1 MAGRGLAFA
10 TDSPF
15 VERGAGE
22 QVSDPG
28 SFPMAGGHYRAL
40 QLQLLL
46 LRGRRK
52 GECMSRDTLLCQPL
66 LAGLVAFVVSLHWVS
81 GHLFFS

>member
-40 QLQLLL
+40 QLLL

-66 LAGLVAFVVSLHWVS
+66 LAALVAFVVSLHWVS

>member
-1 MAGRGLAFA
+1 
-10 TDSPF
+10 
-15 VERGAGE
+15 
-22 QVSDPG
+22 
-28 SFPMAGGHYRAL
+28 MAGGHYRAL

-66 LAGLVAFVVSLHWVS
+66 LAGLVAFVISLHWVS

>member
-1 MAGRGLAFA
+1 
-10 TDSPF
+10 
-15 VERGAGE
+15 
-22 QVSDPG
+22 
-28 SFPMAGGHYRAL
+28 MAGGHYRA
-40 QLQLLL
+40 LQLLL

-66 LAGLVAFVVSLHWVS
+66 LAGLVAFVISLHWVS

>member
-22 QVSDPG
+22 RVIAG
-28 SFPMAGGHYRAL
+28 SFPMAGGHYRA
-40 QLQLLL
+40 LQLLL

-66 LAGLVAFVVSLHWVS
+66 LAGLVVFVVSLHWVS

>member
-15 VERGAGE
+15 VERGAGGR
-22 QVSDPG
+22 VIAG
-28 SFPMAGGHYRAL
+28 SFPMAGGHYRA
-40 QLQLLL
+40 LQLLL

-66 LAGLVAFVVSLHWVS
+66 LAGLVAFVISLHWVS